1 MLRNLHAARR
11 IQSDA
16 GRKTDMKTAFFQSSD
31 FKFFA
36 EVTKV
41 DLVKD
46 SYSLKITSQW
56 DSAKNP
62 EEEQTQ
68 FQVTCSKADLLA
80 LVATITRGVA

>member
-1 MLRNLHAARR
+1 
-11 IQSDA
+11 
-16 GRKTDMKTAFFQSSD
+16 MKTAFFQSND
-31 FKFFA
+31 FKYFA

-41 DLVKD
+41 ELVKG

-62 EEEQTQ
+62 ESEQTQ

-80 LVATITRGVA
+80 LVATITRGFA